1 MYANTI
7 TSEVNIL
14 KAQNKILSL
23 NDSFEQW
30 SDAVVSSAKKYDDP
44 QQELRMAGFDI
55 QVEAAKI
62 ADDYVNS

>member
-1 MYANTI
+1 M
-7 TSEVNIL
+7 
-14 KAQNKILSL
+14 
-23 NDSFEQW
+23 
-30 SDAVVSSAKKYDDP
+30 VSSAKKYDDP